1 MVSGFHALICSVLT
15 RETTENAPTVVHIYE
30 FPYTLSKEI
39 SLNLT
44 DVPRLR
50 SLLIQQQPVV
60 QASWNPMRKGVLS
73 LCTGGSSLYT
83 WSDEWVGEDG
93 EEEMAECVGIPASGF
108 QRCSLIVSDVVDS
121 SCNLPMIA
129 QFENRTIRWSP
140 DGKGM
145 ALLGRDTFCCAFEVT
160 ESDMADD

>member
-1 MVSGFHALICSVLT
+1 MAPSNWNGTKQGLCFSQDMVSEFYVSTCDVLT
-15 RETTENAPTVVHIYE
+15 RGAIENAPTVVHIYE

-44 DVPRLR
+44 NVPRLR

-60 QASWNPMRKGVLS
+60 QASWNPVRKGVLS
-73 LCTGGSSLYT
+73 LCTGGSGLYT

-108 QRCSLIVSDVVDS
+108 
-121 SCNLPMIA
+121 N
-129 QFENRTIRWSP
+129 
-140 DGKGM
+140 G
-145 ALLGRDTFCCAFEVT
+145 
-160 ESDMADD
+160 AD

>member
-1 MVSGFHALICSVLT
+1 
-15 RETTENAPTVVHIYE
+15 
-30 FPYTLSKEI
+30 
-39 SLNLT
+39 
-44 DVPRLR
+44 
-50 SLLIQQQPVV
+50 
-60 QASWNPMRKGVLS
+60 MRKGVLS

-108 QRCSLIVSDVVDS
+108 QRCSLLFSDVVNS
-121 SCNLPMIA
+121 SRNLPMIV
-129 QFENRTIRWSP
+129 QFENRIIRWSP